1 MVMLQ
6 LAVVHTRAAVE
17 ASADAPSGCP
27 MGNMVGGT
35 HLQGATNV
43 WNSWAR

>member
-17 ASADAPSGCP
+17 ASADASSGCP

-35 HLQGATNV
+35 HL
-43 WNSWAR
+43 

>member
-17 ASADAPSGCP
+17 ASADASSGCP

-35 HLQGATNV
+35 HQGATNA